1 MNERLRHALQEAG
14 LDVDDVARAAGVSHR
29 TVERWVAG
37 RPPYP
42 RHRHA
47 IARLVNRDEA
57 YLWPGVASHDP
68 AASATA
74 EIVNAYAHRSDVPAE
89 LWWDLLCGATRHIDF
104 QAYALLHV
112 PENHPR
118 LIDLLR
124 EKASAGCDVRIA
136 VADPDCANVA
146 DRDAEE
152 GLGGALSARIRIALR
167 YLEPLRDC
175 PDAELRMHSV
185 PMYNSVFRFD
195 DDMFVTPHV
204 YGRPGRLAPLLHLRR
219 RREDGIFDNYLTH
232 LEDVWATALPLPTMS
247 TAQ

>member
-1 MNERLRHALQEAG
+1 VNERLRHALQQAG
-14 LDVDDVARAAGVSHR
+14 LDVDDVARATGVNHR
-29 TVERWVAG
+29 TVGRWIAG
-37 RPPYP
+37 RLPYP
-42 RHRHA
+42 RHRSA
-47 IARLVNRDEA
+47 IARLVKRDEG
-57 YLWPGVASHDP
+57 YLWPGISARDP

-74 EIVNAYAHRSDVPAE
+74 EIVNAYAHRSDVPPD
-89 LWWDLLCGATRHIDF
+89 LWWHLLSSATVHIDF

-112 PENHPR
+112 PESHPG

-124 EKASAGCDVRIA
+124 EKTSAGCTIRIA

-146 DRDAEE
+146 QRDEEE
-152 GLGGALSARIRIALR
+152 GLEGALSARIRIALR
-167 YLEPLRDC
+167 YLDPLRDC
-175 PDAELRMHSV
+175 PGAELRLHSV

-232 LEDVWATALPLPTMS
+232 LEDVWATAAPLS
-247 TAQ
+247 AKIASA